1 MNTFQLSVV
10 SPEAV
15 VWSGDAELVI
25 ARTTEG
31 DLGVAA
37 NHEPTMTALGTG
49 SAIIDTGSERITMA
63 IHGGFLQVF
72 RNQVTLLTD
81 RAELAEGDEEAA
93 RAVAAELR
101 KQEEEGEGAEAT
113 ETPQPGESSA

>member
-15 VWSGDAELVI
+15 VWSGEAELVI

-37 NHEPTMTALGTG
+37 HHEPTMAALGTG
-49 SAIIDTGSERITMA
+49 SAVIDTGSERITMA

-101 KQEEEGEGAEAT
+101 KQEEEGEGPEADA
-113 ETPQPGESSA
+113 GD